1 MTVVLNKLPELTGRT
16 MTDETKKLA
25 QTGPALTIGMVLFPG
40 LTQLDLTG
48 PYEVFS
54 RLPGTKVCLVAGT
67 LMPIQSE
74 RGLMISADATFE
86 SAPAL
91 DVICVPGG
99 PGVDSMMEDELLL
112 QFLRERAPSARYV
125 TSVCTGALVLGAAGL
140 LRGYRATTHWLSHE
154 LLALFG
160 AMPVNER
167 VVIDRN
173 RITGGGVTAGID
185 FGLTVAGEVFGMEVA
200 HEIQLMLE
208 YNPSPPFA
216 SGSPHSAPKS
226 VVRRV
231 TDAREA
237 AQSRRRAIAERA
249 AAHLGFVQI
258 TTDFLT
264 ENSRP
269 LQR

>member
-1 MTVVLNKLPELTGRT
+1 MNSRTAGGPQRLVVSTCT
-16 MTDETKKLA
+16 
-25 QTGPALTIGMVLFPG
+25 
-40 LTQLDLTG
+40 
-48 PYEVFS
+48 Y
-54 RLPGTKVCLVAGT
+54 
-67 LMPIQSE
+67 QS
-74 RGLMISADATFE
+74 FE

-160 AMPVNER
+160 AIPVNER

-185 FGLTVAGEVFGMEVA
+185 FGLTVAGEVFGTAVA

-216 SGSPHSAPKS
+216 SD
-226 VVRRV
+226 VVM
-231 TDAREA
+231 
-237 AQSRRRAIAERA
+237 Q
-249 AAHLGFVQI
+249 
-258 TTDFLT
+258 
-264 ENSRP
+264 
-269 LQR
+269 